1 MATRFP
7 GSPFF
12 RPLSTTADL
21 QLSTINHVLVDPTV
35 GAEILYLSTIIN
47 VLVDSTVAAK
57 ILYLSTIN
65 NVLVDSTVAA
75 EILKLSTMFEL
86 ICVTSDQTALHHDL
100 FQLGFKS

>member
-35 GAEILYLSTIIN
+35 GAEILYLSTI
-47 VLVDSTVAAK
+47 
-57 ILYLSTIN
+57 N

-75 EILKLSTMFEL
+75 EILKSLLHGHWERSTVWTLLGKVCIL
-86 ICVTSDQTALHHDL
+86 IASI
-100 FQLGFKS
+100 